1 MKNLRGLYL
10 VVDTTIPEEKLFP
23 VIEQALE
30 GGVDILQLW
39 GTWKDQGEALRLGR
53 RIHSLARKHQATL
66 LIADDVDLCGAL
78 DADGVHFDGYA
89 LPRRLPADVR
99 KEIGTDKIIGVTCG
113 NNKEKLLWAEENGA
127 DYISF
132 CSMFPSSSVD
142 SCELVPLE
150 MVREA
155 KRMLSIPVFA
165 SGGITFENID
175 QVLEAGA
182 DGIAVV
188 SAILKAAQP
197 RAVAQQ
203 FKKKIEAYAVRQRNL
218 RGNNRIQPV

>member
-23 VIEQALE
+23 VVEQALE

-39 GTWKDQGEALRLGR
+39 GTWNDRDEALRLGR
-53 RIHSLARKHQATL
+53 QIHSLARKHEATL
-66 LIADDVDLCGAL
+66 LIADDVDLCGTLNAE
-78 DADGVHFDGYA
+78 GVHFDGYA
-89 LPRRLPADVR
+89 LPNRLPGDVK
-99 KEIGTDKIIGVTCG
+99 KEIGTDKIIGLTCG
-113 NNKEKLLWAEENGA
+113 NNKEKWLWAEENGA

-142 SCELVPLE
+142 RCEIVPLE
-150 MVREA
+150 MIREA
-155 KRMLSIPVFA
+155 KRSLSIPVFA

-175 QVLEAGA
+175 RVLEAGA

-188 SAILKAAQP
+188 SAILKASDP
-197 RAVAQQ
+197 RTTAQQ
-203 FKKKIEAYAVRQRNL
+203 FKQRIEAHHSA
-218 RGNNRIQPV
+218 